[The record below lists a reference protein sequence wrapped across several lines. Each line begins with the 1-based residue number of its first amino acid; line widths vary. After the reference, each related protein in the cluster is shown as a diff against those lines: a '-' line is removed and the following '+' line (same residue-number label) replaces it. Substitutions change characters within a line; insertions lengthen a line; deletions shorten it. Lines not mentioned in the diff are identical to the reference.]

1 MSDNNMHVYI
11 CLTSYSPNGCG
22 MLANDE
28 HEIWMMH
35 PSNQLSGK
43 GVASFFIENGEK
55 FYIHILE
62 SLIGFFGGRFGSLI
76 FLNQLLKT
84 NMPKLV

>member
-1 MSDNNMHVYI
+1 
-11 CLTSYSPNGCG
+11 

-62 SLIGFFGGRFGSLI
+62 SLIGFFGGRFRFI
-76 FLNQLLKT
+76 DFFLNQLLKT

>member
-1 MSDNNMHVYI
+1 MHVYI
-11 CLTSYSPNGCG
+11 CLTSYLPNGCG

-62 SLIGFFGGRFGSLI
+62 SLISFFGGSLDSLI
-76 FLNQLLKT
+76 FFKSASKN
-84 NMPKLV
+84 